1 MALTNLQ
8 TAPRTRGN
16 PPLPRGGGR
25 PRRPQHMRPSGLP
38 WILPALALVIG
49 VLYYSIGYTGY
60 ISTLTWNGTDIE
72 KLNVGLSN
80 YVTAL
85 NDPVFWKALAN
96 TGVYFIATFVVQT
109 ALGVF
114 FALILHSRVRLGTLY
129 KIILFVPVVLAPAVM
144 APVFRQIFAAD
155 GQLNWVL
162 DHIGLSALAQPWLAQ
177 SETALPVIMVI
188 TVWEWT
194 GLTFILYYAAM
205 GQIEPEMVEAARLDG
220 AGNVRVVWDIVWPS
234 LRGTTTALLMLSA
247 ISALKTFDIPYLV
260 TGGGPNYATEFLGTL
275 IYRQSIPQSNVGY
288 GAALS
293 ILLLILALGLAIVLQ
308 VAGRERKR

>member
-1 MALTNLQ
+1 
-8 TAPRTRGN
+8 
-16 PPLPRGGGR
+16 
-25 PRRPQHMRPSGLP
+25 MRPSGLP

-96 TGVYFIATFVVQT
+96 TAVYFIATFVVQT

-144 APVFRQIFAAD
+144 APVFRQVFAAD

>member
-1 MALTNLQ
+1 
-8 TAPRTRGN
+8 
-16 PPLPRGGGR
+16 
-25 PRRPQHMRPSGLP
+25 MRPSGLP
-38 WILPALALVIG
+38 CILPPLALVIG

-96 TGVYFIATFVVQT
+96 TAVYFIATFVVQT

-308 VAGRERKR
+308 DAGRERKR